1 MHSLTVGAPTLSS
14 IASLLIDLILK
25 VFQSK
30 LVSKRSEALK
40 NQWSGSD
47 IEVDEAYMLSDL
59 NQTEQ
64 VLPETVDVSE
74 YPHLQDLTFP
84 EVDLHR
90 VSII

>member
-1 MHSLTVGAPTLSS
+1 MHSLTMGAPTLSS
-14 IASLLIDLILK
+14 IASLLIGLILK

-30 LVSKRSEALK
+30 LVSKRSEAVK

-47 IEVDEAYMLSDL
+47 IEVDAAYMLSDL

-74 YPHLQDLTFP
+74 YPHLHDLTFP

-90 VSII
+90 VSVI

>member
-1 MHSLTVGAPTLSS
+1 M
-14 IASLLIDLILK
+14 
-25 VFQSK
+25 
-30 LVSKRSEALK
+30 K

-47 IEVDEAYMLSDL
+47 IEVDAAYMLSDL

-74 YPHLQDLTFP
+74 YPHLHDLTFP

-90 VSII
+90 VSVI